1 MLSLSETQ
9 NMLKVFLLFMYAF
22 AVIIEKKL
30 WKTFV
35 FVFNNSMNDH
45 CNEEL
50 YSSFFSSHTW
60 H

>member
-30 WKTFV
+30 
-35 FVFNNSMNDH
+35 
-45 CNEEL
+45 
-50 YSSFFSSHTW
+50 
-60 H
+60 